1 MPLFF
6 GLNGVLYSMPVSDFL
21 TFLIAGIVI
30 IRFYKELSLPDI
42 RKAAEA

>member
-6 GLNGVLYSMPVSDFL
+6 GLTGVLYSMPVSDFL

-30 IRFYKELSLPDI
+30 IRVYKELSLPDS
-42 RKAAEA
+42 RKTENA